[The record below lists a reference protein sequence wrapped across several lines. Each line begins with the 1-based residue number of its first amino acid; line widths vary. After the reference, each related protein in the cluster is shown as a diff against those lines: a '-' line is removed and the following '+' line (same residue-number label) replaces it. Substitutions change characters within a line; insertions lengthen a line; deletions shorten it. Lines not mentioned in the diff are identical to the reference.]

1 MFSISGV
8 KCQGS
13 GGYGSRDYLGDH
25 ELTSLIMKDDVI
37 FSLPLLSMTLIMSEE
52 YHQELSTSTLHSPS
66 MRPRDSSQ
74 SELLDF
80 ISWNLSPDLWTFSK
94 KYCVSLQSLS
104 IQNSLRAMKRRQ
116 LLVCLIIL
124 DLTFVLRPQP
134 SQENTFLIGESLVCF
149 SSFFFILSWT
159 WVLYPHFST
168 RQWCQVLP
176 FFLLFVY
183 KYYKFPFINQSVSS
197 LAVLL
202 TALFVSNPRI
212 PHIYKHTTPQAASQ
226 NPVLW
231 VTNWTTYFHSDS

>member
-1 MFSISGV
+1 MREDPELDNKLELLQNWKFNKPDTIFIVQFGRKALLGPANPPAGCHGGGV

-104 IQNSLRAMKRRQ
+104 IQNSLRWGQ
-116 LLVCLIIL
+116 
-124 DLTFVLRPQP
+124 
-134 SQENTFLIGESLVCF
+134 
-149 SSFFFILSWT
+149 
-159 WVLYPHFST
+159 
-168 RQWCQVLP
+168 
-176 FFLLFVY
+176 LFVWARWSGDNSWY
-183 KYYKFPFINQSVSS
+183 VS
-197 LAVLL
+197 
-202 TALFVSNPRI
+202 
-212 PHIYKHTTPQAASQ
+212 
-226 NPVLW
+226 
-231 VTNWTTYFHSDS
+231 